1 MQSLTTA
8 LENLLRHLSQEI
20 PATPGIR
27 VIDIPFPLK
36 DAFDALSWL
45 ASQQT
50 YPQFYWQQRNGDE
63 EAAVLGAITRFTSL
77 DQAQRFLRQ
86 HPEHADLR
94 IWGLNAFDPS
104 QGNLLLP
111 RLEWRRCGGK
121 ATLRLTL
128 FSESSLQH
136 DAIQAKE
143 FIATLVSIKPLPGLH
158 LTTTREQHWPD
169 KTGWTQL
176 IELATKTIAEGE
188 LDKVVLARATDLHFA
203 SPVNAAAMMAASR
216 RLNLN
221 CYHFY
226 MAFDGEN
233 AFLGSSPER
242 LWRRRD
248 KALRTEALAGT
259 VANNPDD
266 KQAQQLGEW
275 LMADDKNQRENMLVV
290 EDICQRLQADTQTL
304 DVLPPQVLRLRKVQ
318 HLRRCI
324 WTSLNKAD
332 DVICLHQLQPTAAV
346 AGLPRDLARQ
356 FIARHEPFTREWYAG
371 SAGYLSLQQSEFC
384 VSLRSAKLAAM
395 SCDYML
401 ARALSVV
408 PTPSKSGRKSTTKRQ
423 GCVLYYRWN
432 SNESHHY
439 RFISIIYFCSS
450 LYLAAI
456 LIPDKL
462 MSVSA
467 FNRRWAAVI
476 LEALTRHGVRHICI
490 APGSR
495 STPLTLAAAEN
506 STFIH
511 HTHFDERGL
520 GHLALGLAKVSKQ
533 PVAVIVTSGTA
544 VANLYPALIEAGLTG
559 EKLILLTADRPP
571 ELIDCGA
578 NQAIRQPGMFASHP
592 THSISLPRP
601 TRDIPARW
609 LVSTIDHAL
618 GTLHAG
624 GVHINC
630 PFAEPL
636 YGEMDDTGL
645 SWQQRLGDWWQDDK
659 PWLREAPRLESEKQ
673 RDWFFWRQKR
683 GVVVAGRMSAEE
695 GKKVAL
701 WAQTLGWPLI
711 GDVLSQTGQP
721 LPCADLWLGN
731 AKATSELQQ
740 AQIVVQLGS
749 SLTGKRLL
757 QWQAS
762 CEPEEY
768 WIVDDIEGRLDPAHH
783 RGRRLIANIAD
794 WLELHPA
801 EKRQPWCVEIP
812 RLAEQAMQAVIA
824 RRDAFGE
831 AQLAHR
837 ICDYLPEQGQLF
849 VGNSLVVRLIDA
861 LSQLPA
867 GYPVYSNRGASGI
880 DGLLSTAAGVQRA
893 SGKPTLAIVGDLS
906 ALYDLNALALL
917 RQVSAP
923 LVLIVVNN
931 NGGQI
936 FSLLPTPQSERERFY
951 LMPQNVHFEHAAA
964 MFELKYHRPQNWQE
978 LETAFA
984 DAWRTPTTTV
994 IEMVVNDTDGAQT
1007 LQQLLAQVSH
1017 L

>member
-1 MQSLTTA
+1 
-8 LENLLRHLSQEI
+8 
-20 PATPGIR
+20 
-27 VIDIPFPLK
+27 
-36 DAFDALSWL
+36 
-45 ASQQT
+45 
-50 YPQFYWQQRNGDE
+50 
-63 EAAVLGAITRFTSL
+63 
-77 DQAQRFLRQ
+77 
-86 HPEHADLR
+86 
-94 IWGLNAFDPS
+94 
-104 QGNLLLP
+104 
-111 RLEWRRCGGK
+111 
-121 ATLRLTL
+121 
-128 FSESSLQH
+128 
-136 DAIQAKE
+136 
-143 FIATLVSIKPLPGLH
+143 
-158 LTTTREQHWPD
+158 
-169 KTGWTQL
+169 
-176 IELATKTIAEGE
+176 
-188 LDKVVLARATDLHFA
+188 
-203 SPVNAAAMMAASR
+203 
-216 RLNLN
+216 
-221 CYHFY
+221 
-226 MAFDGEN
+226 
-233 AFLGSSPER
+233 
-242 LWRRRD
+242 
-248 KALRTEALAGT
+248 
-259 VANNPDD
+259 
-266 KQAQQLGEW
+266 
-275 LMADDKNQRENMLVV
+275 
-290 EDICQRLQADTQTL
+290 
-304 DVLPPQVLRLRKVQ
+304 
-318 HLRRCI
+318 
-324 WTSLNKAD
+324 
-332 DVICLHQLQPTAAV
+332 
-346 AGLPRDLARQ
+346 
-356 FIARHEPFTREWYAG
+356 
-371 SAGYLSLQQSEFC
+371 
-384 VSLRSAKLAAM
+384 
-395 SCDYML
+395 
-401 ARALSVV
+401 
-408 PTPSKSGRKSTTKRQ
+408 
-423 GCVLYYRWN
+423 
-432 SNESHHY
+432 
-439 RFISIIYFCSS
+439 
-450 LYLAAI
+450 
-456 LIPDKL
+456 

-601 TRDIPARW
+601 PQDIPARW

-794 WLELHPA
+794 
-801 EKRQPWCVEIP
+801 
-812 RLAEQAMQAVIA
+812 
-824 RRDAFGE
+824 
-831 AQLAHR
+831 
-837 ICDYLPEQGQLF
+837 CDYLPEQGQLF